1 MKTFTVNIYTPE
13 ALVVSEEAEY
23 LSVPGADGSYG
34 LMYNHLP
41 CVIALIEGK
50 LVMTLNGENTAFMCG
65 EGFLE
70 IRDNRANVF
79 VNTCVEVKS

>member
-23 LSVPGADGSYG
+23 VSVPGADGSYG

-41 CVIALIEGK
+41 CVIALIAGDTE
-50 LVMTLNGENTAFMCG
+50 MALNGERTVFRCG

-70 IRDNRANVF
+70 VRDNRVNIF
-79 VNTCVEVKS
+79 VNTCTEVK

>member
-34 LMYNHLP
+34 LTYNHLP
-41 CVIALIEGK
+41 CVIALIAGETE
-50 LVMTLNGENTAFMCG
+50 LALNGERTLLRCG

-70 IRDNRANVF
+70 VRDNRVNMF
-79 VNTCVEVKS
+79 VNTCVEVK